1 MAPRDS
7 LVAVGR
13 ISCFGRGSSPHI
25 TVRVLSGGCVLPALH
40 LVMLAPPAPRVA
52 EAEPES
58 QQQEV
63 VEQRLRY
70 HDDSGAT
77 APLP

>member
-1 MAPRDS
+1 MVPLTPVLCS
-7 LVAVGR
+7 
-13 ISCFGRGSSPHI
+13 GRGSSPHI
-25 TVRVLSGGCVLPALH
+25 TVRVLGGGRVPTTLY
-40 LVMLAPPAPRVA
+40 LVMQVPPAPRVA
-52 EAEPES
+52 EAGPES

-77 APLP
+77 VPLP

>member
-1 MAPRDS
+1 MVFLTPVLCS
-7 LVAVGR
+7 
-13 ISCFGRGSSPHI
+13 GRGSSPHI

-52 EAEPES
+52 EAELES
-58 QQQEV
+58 QQQVV

>member
-1 MAPRDS
+1 MVLLTPV
-7 LVAVGR
+7 L
-13 ISCFGRGSSPHI
+13 CFGRGSSPHI
-25 TVRVLSGGCVLPALH
+25 TVLVLGGGCVPPTLH
-40 LVMLAPPAPRVA
+40 LVMQAPPAPRVA

-58 QQQEV
+58 QHQVV

-70 HDDSGAT
+70 HDGSGAT

>member
-1 MAPRDS
+1 MVPLTPVLCS
-7 LVAVGR
+7 
-13 ISCFGRGSSPHI
+13 GRGSSPHI

-58 QQQEV
+58 QQQVV

-70 HDDSGAT
+70 HETNRTMHEMHAI
-77 APLP
+77 L

>member
-1 MAPRDS
+1 MVFLTPVMCS
-7 LVAVGR
+7 
-13 ISCFGRGSSPHI
+13 GRGSSPHI
-25 TVRVLSGGCVLPALH
+25 TVLVLGGGCVPPTLH
-40 LVMLAPPAPRVA
+40 LVMQAPPAPRVA

-58 QQQEV
+58 QHQVV

-70 HDDSGAT
+70 HDGSGAT

>member
-1 MAPRDS
+1 MVPLTPVLCS
-7 LVAVGR
+7 
-13 ISCFGRGSSPHI
+13 GRGSSPHI
-25 TVRVLSGGCVLPALH
+25 TVRVLGGGRVPTTLY
-40 LVMLAPPAPRVA
+40 LVMQVPPAPRVA
-52 EAEPES
+52 EAELES
-58 QQQEV
+58 QQQVV